1 MGVLDRFE
9 KGIERAVNGAF
20 AKAFRSEVQP
30 VEIASALR
38 RECDEKAS
46 VVARDRTIAPNAFV
60 VELGRADHERLGEW
74 ETALGDELSA
84 AVHEHARQQRYAF
97 LGPVQVSFA
106 EAEDLDTG
114 VFRVR
119 SQNARPES
127 MQPAQGYPQGQPQ
140 GYPQDRPQQ
149 YPAQDPYAQ
158 QGRPQDQYGRPADPY
173 AAQQDPYAR
182 PGDPQR
188 APQAPQGQPHGGLPA
203 APPFPGAPPAGY
215 PMAGAPAPSGHPAPQ
230 AHQAPQEQQP
240 AYDPQP
246 QYQQPAYQQPAYQ
259 QPGYQQPAYQQ
270 PAPQQPAQPQYAP
283 DQGGY
288 APSWTTPQTSLGS
301 LDVDG
306 RPQKI
311 ERAVT
316 VIGRAMDVDVVLD
329 DPGVSRRHAEVHVV
343 DGKARVIDLGSTN
356 GTFVDGERVHAGAL
370 ADGST
375 ITVGRTRIT
384 YHSGQ
389 W

>member
-46 VVARDRTIAPNAFV
+46 IVGRDRTIAPNTFV
-60 VELGRADHERLGEW
+60 VELGRADHDRLGEW

-97 LGPVQVSFA
+97 VGPVQVQFA

-119 SQNARPES
+119 SQTARPDQQQQYAAPHAPQQPP
-127 MQPAQGYPQGQPQ
+127 QPAAQELPYAPHEQHYAPQAQQP
-140 GYPQDRPQQ
+140 
-149 YPAQDPYAQ
+149 DPYA
-158 QGRPQDQYGRPADPY
+158 P
-173 AAQQDPYAR
+173 
-182 PGDPQR
+182 
-188 APQAPQGQPHGGLPA
+188 APQGSPLPA
-203 APPFPGAPPAGY
+203 APPYPGAPPAGY
-215 PMAGAPAPSGHPAPQ
+215 PGAAAPAPAYPAPS
-230 AHQAPQEQQP
+230 
-240 AYDPQP
+240 Y
-246 QYQQPAYQQPAYQ
+246 
-259 QPGYQQPAYQQ
+259 
-270 PAPQQPAQPQYAP
+270 PAPSYPAPAAPSGWDQQPAQQPAAP
-283 DQGGY
+283 AAQQPAGY
-288 APSWTTPQTSLGS
+288 APSWATPPTSLGT

-306 RPQKI
+306 RPHRI
-311 ERAVT
+311 DRAVT
-316 VIGRAMDVDVVLD
+316 VIGRAMDVDIVLD
-329 DPGVSRRHAEVHVV
+329 DPGVSRRHSEVHVV

-356 GTFVDGERVHAGAL
+356 GTFVDGERVHAGTL
-370 ADGST
+370 ADGSV